1 MSVDF
6 ILAVNEMVTL
16 TYTNSY
22 ISPVFFVFGLK
33 IVPLK

>member
-1 MSVDF
+1 MSVEF
-6 ILAVNEMVTL
+6 ILAVNKMITL

-22 ISPVFFVFGLK
+22 ISSVFFVSELK